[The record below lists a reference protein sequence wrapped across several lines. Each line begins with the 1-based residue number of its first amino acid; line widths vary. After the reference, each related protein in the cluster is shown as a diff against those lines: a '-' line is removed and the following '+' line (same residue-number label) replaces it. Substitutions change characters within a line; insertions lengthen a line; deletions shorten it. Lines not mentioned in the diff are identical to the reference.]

1 METLIEQI
9 RAAYNR
15 VKTKFPDYNQGQLAE
30 LIGVNRSTLS
40 SALNG
45 NDKYGSEKML
55 RRMLELVDGPA
66 FPGERQRVPF
76 YDMDV
81 TAGIVEAYPDIE
93 TPAYSINFAP
103 VNDCTAALPVY
114 GESMEPGIRSGDIV
128 FVRELHNRTTLQWGE
143 IYLVVT
149 DESCDNMR
157 TIKRVYPHPDGQH
170 YILRADNPTYRGD
183 SHTHRVR
190 AENIH
195 REGTLRQETT
205 IKETWETSR
214 HPRVNTQ

>member
-81 TAGIVEAYPDIE
+81 TAVIVEASPDTE

-149 DESCDNMR
+149 DDTCDNMR

-183 SHTHRVR
+183 TVIPIASVLKIFIVKGHFARKQ
-190 AENIH
+190 
-195 REGTLRQETT
+195 L
-205 IKETWETSR
+205 
-214 HPRVNTQ
+214 

>member
-81 TAGIVEAYPDIE
+81 TAGIVEAYPDTE

-149 DESCDNMR
+149 DDSCDNMR

-170 YILRADNPTYRGD
+170 YILRADNPTYKGD
-183 SHTHRVR
+183 TVIPIASVLKIFIVKGHFARKQ
-190 AENIH
+190 
-195 REGTLRQETT
+195 L
-205 IKETWETSR
+205 
-214 HPRVNTQ
+214 

>member
-15 VKTKFPDYNQGQLAE
+15 VRTKFPDYNQGQLAE

-45 NDKYGSEKML
+45 NEKYGSEKML
-55 RRMLELVDGPA
+55 RRMVELVDGPA

-81 TAGIVEAYPDIE
+81 TAGIVEAYPDTE

-149 DESCDNMR
+149 DETCDNMR

-170 YILRADNPTYRGD
+170 YILRADNPTYKGD
-183 SHTHRVR
+183 
-190 AENIH
+190 
-195 REGTLRQETT
+195 T
-205 IKETWETSR
+205 IIPIASVLKIFIVKGHFAR
-214 HPRVNTQ
+214 KQL

>member
-1 METLIEQI
+1 MDTLIEQI
-9 RAAYNR
+9 KAAYNR
-15 VKTKFPDYNQGQLAE
+15 VRAKFPDYNQGQIAE
-30 LIGVNRSTLS
+30 LVGVNRSTLS

-45 NDKYGSEKML
+45 NEKYGSEKML

-66 FPGERQRVPF
+66 YPGERQRVPF
-76 YDMDV
+76 FDMDV
-81 TAGIVEAYPDIE
+81 TAGIVEAYTDTE
-93 TPAYSINFAP
+93 APAYTINFAP

-149 DESCDNMR
+149 DETCDNLR

-170 YILRADNPTYRGD
+170 YILRADNPTYKGD
-183 SHTHRVR
+183 
-190 AENIH
+190 
-195 REGTLRQETT
+195 T
-205 IKETWETSR
+205 IIPVASVLKIFIVKGHFAR
-214 HPRVNTQ
+214 KQL

>member
-45 NDKYGSEKML
+45 NEKYGSEKML
-55 RRMLELVDGPA
+55 RRMVELVDGPA

-81 TAGIVEAYPDIE
+81 TAGIVEAYPDTE

-143 IYLVVT
+143 IYLIVT
-149 DESCDNMR
+149 DETCDNMR

-170 YILRADNPTYRGD
+170 YILRADNPTYKGD
-183 SHTHRVR
+183 
-190 AENIH
+190 
-195 REGTLRQETT
+195 T
-205 IKETWETSR
+205 IIPVASVLKIFIVKGHFAR
-214 HPRVNTQ
+214 KQL

>member
-81 TAGIVEAYPDIE
+81 TAGIVEAYPDTE

-149 DESCDNMR
+149 DDSCDNMR
-157 TIKRVYPHPDGQH
+157 TIKRVYPHPDGLH

-183 SHTHRVR
+183 TVIPIASVLKIFIVKGHFARKQ
-190 AENIH
+190 
-195 REGTLRQETT
+195 L
-205 IKETWETSR
+205 
-214 HPRVNTQ
+214 

>member
-1 METLIEQI
+1 MDTLIEQI

-45 NDKYGSEKML
+45 NEKYGSEKML
-55 RRMLELVDGPA
+55 RRMVELVDGPA

-76 YDMDV
+76 FDMDV
-81 TAGIVEAYPDIE
+81 TAGIVEAYPDTE
-93 TPAYSINFAP
+93 APAYTINFAP

-149 DESCDNMR
+149 DETCDNMR

-170 YILRADNPTYRGD
+170 YILRADNPTYKGD
-183 SHTHRVR
+183 TVIPIASVLKIFIVKGHFARKQ
-190 AENIH
+190 
-195 REGTLRQETT
+195 L
-205 IKETWETSR
+205 
-214 HPRVNTQ
+214 

>member
-45 NDKYGSEKML
+45 NEKYGSEKML
-55 RRMLELVDGPA
+55 RRMVELVDGPA
-66 FPGERQRVPF
+66 FPGERQRIPF

-81 TAGIVEAYPDIE
+81 TAGIVEAYPDTE

-149 DESCDNMR
+149 DETCDNMR

-183 SHTHRVR
+183 TVIPIASVLKIFIVKGHFARKQ
-190 AENIH
+190 
-195 REGTLRQETT
+195 L
-205 IKETWETSR
+205 
-214 HPRVNTQ
+214 

>member
-81 TAGIVEAYPDIE
+81 TAGIVEAYPDTE

-149 DESCDNMR
+149 DETCDNMR

-170 YILRADNPTYRGD
+170 YILRADNPTYVGD
-183 SHTHRVR
+183 TVIPIASVLKIFIVKGHFARKQ
-190 AENIH
+190 
-195 REGTLRQETT
+195 L
-205 IKETWETSR
+205 
-214 HPRVNTQ
+214 

>member
-1 METLIEQI
+1 MDTLIEQI
-9 RAAYNR
+9 KAAYNR
-15 VKTKFPDYNQGQLAE
+15 VRAKFPDYNQGQIAE
-30 LIGVNRSTLS
+30 LVGMNRSTLS

-45 NDKYGSEKML
+45 NEKYGSEKML

-66 FPGERQRVPF
+66 YPGERQRVPF
-76 YDMDV
+76 FDMDV
-81 TAGIVEAYPDIE
+81 TAGIVEAYSDTE
-93 TPAYSINFAP
+93 APAYTINFAP

-149 DESCDNMR
+149 DETCDNLR

-170 YILRADNPTYRGD
+170 YILRADNPTYKGD
-183 SHTHRVR
+183 TVIPVASVLKIFIVKGHFARKQ
-190 AENIH
+190 
-195 REGTLRQETT
+195 L
-205 IKETWETSR
+205 
-214 HPRVNTQ
+214 

>member
-76 YDMDV
+76 FDMDV
-81 TAGIVEAYPDIE
+81 TAGIVEAYPDTE

-149 DESCDNMR
+149 DETCDNMR

-170 YILRADNPTYRGD
+170 YILRADNPMYRGD
-183 SHTHRVR
+183 TVIPIASVLKIFIVKGHFARKQ
-190 AENIH
+190 
-195 REGTLRQETT
+195 L
-205 IKETWETSR
+205 
-214 HPRVNTQ
+214 

>member
-55 RRMLELVDGPA
+55 RRMVELVDGPA

-81 TAGIVEAYPDIE
+81 TAGIVEAYPDTE

-149 DESCDNMR
+149 DDTCDNMR

-183 SHTHRVR
+183 TVIPIASVLKIFIVKGHFARKQ
-190 AENIH
+190 
-195 REGTLRQETT
+195 L
-205 IKETWETSR
+205 
-214 HPRVNTQ
+214 

>member
-81 TAGIVEAYPDIE
+81 TAGIVEAYPDTE

-149 DESCDNMR
+149 DETCDNLR

-170 YILRADNPTYRGD
+170 YILRADNPTYKGD
-183 SHTHRVR
+183 
-190 AENIH
+190 
-195 REGTLRQETT
+195 T
-205 IKETWETSR
+205 IIPVASVLKIFIVKGHFAR
-214 HPRVNTQ
+214 KQL

>member
-9 RAAYNR
+9 KAAYNR
-15 VKTKFPDYNQGQLAE
+15 VRTKFPDYNQGQLAE

-45 NDKYGSEKML
+45 NEKYGSEKML
-55 RRMLELVDGPA
+55 RRMVELVDGPA

-81 TAGIVEAYPDIE
+81 TAGIVEAYPDTE

-149 DESCDNMR
+149 DETCDNMR

-170 YILRADNPTYRGD
+170 YILRADNPMYKGD
-183 SHTHRVR
+183 
-190 AENIH
+190 
-195 REGTLRQETT
+195 T
-205 IKETWETSR
+205 IIPVASVLKIFIVKGHFAR
-214 HPRVNTQ
+214 KQL

>member
-9 RAAYNR
+9 KAAYNR
-15 VKTKFPDYNQGQLAE
+15 VRTKFPDYNQGQLAE

-45 NDKYGSEKML
+45 NEKYGSEKML
-55 RRMLELVDGPA
+55 RRMVELVDGPA
-66 FPGERQRVPF
+66 FPGERQRIPF

-81 TAGIVEAYPDIE
+81 TAGIVEAYPDTE

-149 DESCDNMR
+149 DETCDNMR

-170 YILRADNPTYRGD
+170 YILRADNPTYKGD
-183 SHTHRVR
+183 
-190 AENIH
+190 
-195 REGTLRQETT
+195 T
-205 IKETWETSR
+205 IIPVASVLKIFIVKGHFAR
-214 HPRVNTQ
+214 KQL

>member
-45 NDKYGSEKML
+45 NEKYGSEKML

-81 TAGIVEAYPDIE
+81 TAGIVEAYPDTE

-149 DESCDNMR
+149 DETCDNMR

-183 SHTHRVR
+183 TVIPIASVLKIFIVKGHFARKQ
-190 AENIH
+190 
-195 REGTLRQETT
+195 L
-205 IKETWETSR
+205 
-214 HPRVNTQ
+214 

>member
-1 METLIEQI
+1 MDTLIEQI
-9 RAAYNR
+9 KAAYNR

-45 NDKYGSEKML
+45 NEKYGSEKML
-55 RRMLELVDGPA
+55 RRMVELVDGPA

-76 YDMDV
+76 FDMDV
-81 TAGIVEAYPDIE
+81 TAGIVEAYPDTE
-93 TPAYSINFAP
+93 APAYTINFAP

-149 DESCDNMR
+149 DETCDNMR

-170 YILRADNPTYRGD
+170 YVLRADNPTYKGD
-183 SHTHRVR
+183 TVIPIASVLKIFIVKGHFARKQ
-190 AENIH
+190 
-195 REGTLRQETT
+195 L
-205 IKETWETSR
+205 
-214 HPRVNTQ
+214 

>member
-81 TAGIVEAYPDIE
+81 TAGIVEAYPDTE

-149 DESCDNMR
+149 DETCDNMR

-170 YILRADNPTYRGD
+170 YILRADNPTYKGD
-183 SHTHRVR
+183 
-190 AENIH
+190 
-195 REGTLRQETT
+195 T
-205 IKETWETSR
+205 IIPVASVLKIFIVKGHFAR
-214 HPRVNTQ
+214 KQL

>member
-81 TAGIVEAYPDIE
+81 TAGIVEAYPDTE

-149 DESCDNMR
+149 DDTCDNMR

-183 SHTHRVR
+183 TVIPIASVLKIFIVKGHFARKQ
-190 AENIH
+190 
-195 REGTLRQETT
+195 L
-205 IKETWETSR
+205 
-214 HPRVNTQ
+214 

>member
-81 TAGIVEAYPDIE
+81 TAGIVEAYPDTE

-149 DESCDNMR
+149 DDSCDNMR

-183 SHTHRVR
+183 TVIPIASVLKIFIVKGHFARKQ
-190 AENIH
+190 
-195 REGTLRQETT
+195 L
-205 IKETWETSR
+205 
-214 HPRVNTQ
+214 